1 MAVAPQ
7 TGRVTPADD
16 LRQLLSQSEERLINL
31 SDQASVAELY
41 GWLDQTA
48 AMLPQLQAT
57 GGDIRAE
64 ETRWQSLQER
74 IATRGKRVLR
84 AWQGSGRLAE
94 ARQAANPD
102 PSQWWWWIDQRL
114 AEQRRR
120 RLRQVGGVGLAAMAI
135 VVAVILVFQR
145 LFPVDPIVRQS
156 YRLQLQ
162 AEAALANAN
171 LEAGYQALSEA
182 IAINP
187 TNVSLLI
194 LHGVVADVLGDGAVA
209 EQSWQQAR
217 DLLQGD
223 EGRFFVERGQSYL
236 RVQQAGRAIEDLSLA
251 TDLNPDSARAQLV
264 LGGALD
270 AAGRYQEALAAFER
284 ASELAEAAGN
294 SELTVMARAQMANL
308 LPRLQAAPMPT
319 TQP

>member
-84 AWQGSGRLAE
+84 AWQGSSRLAE

-182 IAINP
+182 IAIDP